1 LVVAVIC
8 IRLATI
14 HGSDT
19 TKQAIEIPTSIGHIL
34 ENSLMK
40 YKKKNIKKMTID
52 RYHERDW
59 FSSVLAVE
67 NPKES
72 LRILHNSQVH
82 QIQSN

>member
-1 LVVAVIC
+1 
-8 IRLATI
+8 
-14 HGSDT
+14 
-19 TKQAIEIPTSIGHIL
+19 
-34 ENSLMK
+34 MK

>member
-1 LVVAVIC
+1 
-8 IRLATI
+8 
-14 HGSDT
+14 
-19 TKQAIEIPTSIGHIL
+19 
-34 ENSLMK
+34 
-40 YKKKNIKKMTID
+40 MTID